1 MLCVPVGKEAKT
13 GAIEVTKALVGGASS
28 LRSCYFSTWGLIL
41 VRVLM
46 LQRDTV
52 ITERETFH

>member
-1 MLCVPVGKEAKT
+1 M
-13 GAIEVTKALVGGASS
+13 TKALGGGGRASS
-28 LRSCYFSTWGLIL
+28 LRSCYFSTWELIL